1 MNNLKLISLVALCA
15 LIFCAC
21 NNKGEYSSKYPTNKL
36 APNDP
41 FAATMVGSQTFE
53 IDPNTENFVEGEKGT
68 VVLVPAGAFLDKN
81 GNIPKGKIT
90 VELAEALTV
99 EGMLLS
105 NLTTTS
111 DGKPLQSGGMLYLNA
126 TTESGEQL
134 HVDATKPLYIEVPTE
149 NKVAGMQAYVGIRDS
164 MGNMNWVDPK
174 PIVNYLVK
182 VDLKDLDFL
191 PAGFYDTVKTNMPYR
206 GHLEADKPL
215 ADSLY
220 YSLAVNDGSHL
231 TDGLKNTDMN
241 ESQYNRNKKIENG
254 KYNDQSF
261 DIEPM
266 NYTPNDDYKIITVQE
281 NADSAAPC
289 GINPASIKV
298 LKSKKFA
305 NSFIATREFEERMR
319 HIHQTCI
326 QQLIDI
332 YITNIGKNLWEA
344 DQAAYDYLKGINNV
358 KAEVFKNFYEQKLT
372 TIEGA
377 SKYADKLAKYYQ
389 KQLKKTEAK
398 LLKIKNKEIKEL
410 KKENDKVE
418 KVKEKYRKTLWK
430 REKYRN
436 TRYGWEWT
444 DLGWVNIDKPVVT
457 KEGIE
462 ITVVRCGAT
471 KVEITLKD
479 DTDYDRIHS
488 YVLILSLKSMYR
500 LNTTDNKIFYGG
512 SAVDHLLHL
521 PCFEPVNIIL
531 IAYKGEQSYFAM
543 AKESPVDQKIVLD
556 SPAKLEAYSTDAL
569 KATLKKYNGSY
580 AKENSIEKD
589 LKFQFKF
596 YKEQQ
601 RQQTLKSEQEFIQ
614 KLQRVRCSVCRSLKS
629 ETQALFE
636 NNCTSCHAVCDKILG
651 PPLYKV
657 QEREGRTME
666 WLISFTKNS
675 AKMIED
681 GDPLAVRLYKE
692 NNGAVMSSFE
702 NLSDKEIKS
711 IYAYIR
717 QFDCSTDIGG
727 N

>member
-1 MNNLKLISLVALCA
+1 MNNLKLISLAALCA
-15 LIFCAC
+15 FIFCAC

-99 EGMLLS
+99 EDMLLS

-191 PAGFYDTVKTNMPYR
+191 PAGFYDTVKTNMPYK

-220 YSLAVNDGSHL
+220 YSLAVNDGSYL

-241 ESQYNRNKKIENG
+241 EPQYNRNKKIENG
-254 KYNDQSF
+254 KYDDQSF

-266 NYTPNDDYKIITVQE
+266 NSTPNDDYKVITVQQT
-281 NADSAAPC
+281 ALDSGAAC

-305 NSFIATREFEERMR
+305 NSFIATREFEERMH
-319 HIHQTCI
+319 HIHQTC
-326 QQLIDI
+326 QQEVIDI

-344 DQAAYDYLKGINNV
+344 DQAAYDYLKSINNA
-358 KAEVFKNFYEQKLT
+358 KAEVFKNFYQQKLT
-372 TIEGA
+372 TVEGA
-377 SKYADKLAKYYQ
+377 SKYADKLAKYYKQ
-389 KQLKKTEAK
+389 QLKKIEAQ
-398 LLKIKNKEIKEL
+398 LQNLKEKEIKNL
-410 KKENDKVE
+410 QKENDKVE

-444 DLGWVNIDKPVVT
+444 DLGWINVDKPGPVL
-457 KEGIE
+457 K
-462 ITVVRCGAT
+462 CSAT
-471 KVEITLKD
+471 KVEIKLKD
-479 DTDYDRIHS
+479 DTDYDRIYS
-488 YVLILSLKSMYR
+488 YVLIPSLKSMYR
-500 LNTTDNKIFYGG
+500 LNTTDNEIFYGG
-512 SAVDHLLHL
+512 SAADHLLHL

-556 SPAKLEAYSTDAL
+556 SPAKLEAYSADAL

-675 AKMIED
+675 AKMIAD
-681 GDPLAVRLYKE
+681 GDPLAVRLYRE